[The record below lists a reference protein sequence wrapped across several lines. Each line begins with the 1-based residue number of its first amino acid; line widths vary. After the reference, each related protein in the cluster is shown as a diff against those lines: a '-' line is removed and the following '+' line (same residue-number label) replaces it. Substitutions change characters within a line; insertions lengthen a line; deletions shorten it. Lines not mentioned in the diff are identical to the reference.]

1 MQKILNI
8 LKCNPKSY
16 PSDRSIYNDSQ
27 SINFWHNLA
36 KQYMPVKHNIMNE
49 VKKNMKR
56 LFGNSKNILGVKIRG
71 TDYIK
76 GQPKNHPV
84 QPPVDMMISVVK
96 IFDEKY
102 KFDFIF
108 FAAEDEEIRN
118 KFLSSFD
125 KRVKTLSLKNVKL
138 IKKYN
143 DEVNEVLNNMKNYLM
158 NIIILSKCLDIITS
172 RTSGAAGIFILT
184 EGFRHYKTYYLV
196 YY

>member
-1 MQKILNI
+1 
-8 LKCNPKSY
+8 
-16 PSDRSIYNDSQ
+16 
-27 SINFWHNLA
+27 
-36 KQYMPVKHNIMNE
+36 MPVKHNIMNE

-84 QPPVDMMISVVK
+84 QPPVDMVISDVK
-96 IFDEKY
+96 IFDQKY
-102 KFDFIF
+102 KYDFIF

-138 IKKYN
+138 NQKI
-143 DEVNEVLNNMKNYLM
+143 
-158 NIIILSKCLDIITS
+158 
-172 RTSGAAGIFILT
+172 
-184 EGFRHYKTYYLV
+184 
-196 YY
+196 